1 MNSRRRDGVLV
12 TTYDGQGRVIDWL
25 YGSGLGRVVLW
36 ILIRPWVS
44 RMVGW
49 FLDRPVSRHLVG
61 PFVQKNRLDLSD
73 YPERAYRSFND
84 FFTRTIRPE
93 CRPMDMDPRH
103 LIAPCDGKLTAL
115 PIWPGSRFVVKGVS
129 YTLEE
134 LLRDDALARRYREGT
149 MLLFRLTVDDYQR
162 YCYPADGKPGREIR
176 VPGVYH
182 TVNPRAAAARPIYR
196 ENTREYVS
204 IETYCFGTLLM
215 MEVGALLV
223 GRIQN
228 HTPGDMVRRG
238 EEKGLFEFGGSTVI
252 VLLEKGFA
260 QIDPDILK
268 NSGAGE
274 ETLVKMGE
282 RIGAVQEPAG
292 PVV

>member
-1 MNSRRRDGVLV
+1 MR
-12 TTYDGQGRVIDWL
+12 
-25 YGSGLGRVVLW
+25 
-36 ILIRPWVS
+36 
-44 RMVGW
+44 
-49 FLDRPVSRHLVG
+49 
-61 PFVQKNRLDLSD
+61 
-73 YPERAYRSFND
+73 
-84 FFTRTIRPE
+84 
-93 CRPMDMDPRH
+93 
-103 LIAPCDGKLTAL
+103 LTAL
-115 PIWPGSRFVVKGVS
+115 C
-129 YTLEE
+129 L
-134 LLRDDALARRYREGT
+134 
-149 MLLFRLTVDDYQR
+149 
-162 YCYPADGKPGREIR
+162 
-176 VPGVYH
+176 
-182 TVNPRAAAARPIYR
+182 
-196 ENTREYVS
+196 
-204 IETYCFGTLLM
+204 
-215 MEVGALLV
+215 VGALLV